1 MKPPF
6 LNKTGYR
13 VKNSLDFLYS
23 LRNQG
28 SKFGME
34 RMIQF
39 CKGLGNPQD
48 SYPTIHVAGTNGKG
62 SVCTM
67 LDSIYRANGYKV
79 GLFTSPHLLELGE
92 RIRVDGK
99 NLPFSEIEKWV
110 DHCLPYFEKNE
121 DTKEK
126 VWPTFFE
133 LMTAI
138 AFLEFQKQKVDL
150 AIIETGLG
158 GRLDST
164 NVVNPELSILTS
176 VGLDHCE
183 ILGHEISQIASEK
196 AGIIKNRKPV
206 LTGWLPREAMEVV
219 TEVAQSRKAKLHDI
233 LENDSD
239 SFPCTNLSGAFQQ
252 RNASLAWKATRIL
265 ENLFPL
271 EERKVEQAL
280 KFIQFPGRWQKIS
293 THPTVI
299 LDACHNGQGARVSS
313 ELWDSLPEGFHLWF
327 SACGEERARDV
338 LVPLS
343 KRTRNITFVELN
355 QPRATSL
362 EDFRKISD
370 ELSISAKYA
379 NEKDIPKLYSWIEQD
394 TTLLVTG
401 SIYLVAA
408 VLAQSTLAQNGI
420 PEKNWQDHW

>member
-1 MKPPF
+1 
-6 LNKTGYR
+6 
-13 VKNSLDFLYS
+13 
-23 LRNQG
+23 
-28 SKFGME
+28 
-34 RMIQF
+34 
-39 CKGLGNPQD
+39 
-48 SYPTIHVAGTNGKG
+48 
-62 SVCTM
+62 M

-99 NLPFSEIEKWV
+99 NLPFSEIENWV

-121 DTKEK
+121 DTKER

-252 RNASLAWKATRIL
+252 RNASLAWQATRIL

-280 KFIQFPGRWQKIS
+280 KSIQFPGRWQKIS

-379 NEKDIPKLYSWIEQD
+379 NEKDIPKLYSWIEQE

>member
-1 MKPPF
+1 
-6 LNKTGYR
+6 

-28 SKFGME
+28 SKFGLE
-34 RMIQF
+34 RMTQL
-39 CKGLGNPQD
+39 CEELGNPQLT
-48 SYPTIHVAGTNGKG
+48 YPTIHVAGTNGKG

-67 LDSIYRANGYKV
+67 LDCIYRAHGYKV

-92 RIRVDGK
+92 RIRVNGR
-99 NLPFSEIEKWV
+99 NLPFAEIEKWV
-110 DHCLPYFEKNE
+110 DHCFPFFEKNE
-121 DTKEK
+121 EKKER

-138 AFLEFQKQKVDL
+138 AFLEFKKQKVDM

-164 NVVNPELSILTS
+164 NVVIPELSILTS

-183 ILGHEISQIASEK
+183 ILGHEIAQVASEK
-196 AGIIKNRKPV
+196 AGIIKGNKPV
-206 LTGWLPREAMEVV
+206 LTGWLPAEAMEVV
-219 TEVAQSRKAKLHDI
+219 SQVAQQQNAKHHQSRSQ
-233 LENDSD
+233 DSNH
-239 SFPCTNLSGAFQQ
+239 FPGTNLSGFFQQ
-252 RNASLAWKATRIL
+252 RNASLSYQATRIL
-265 ENLFPL
+265 ENLFPV
-271 EERKVEQAL
+271 EQRKVEQAL
-280 KFIQFPGRWQKIS
+280 QSVRFPGRWQKIS

-299 LDACHNGQGARVSS
+299 LDACHNGQGAEVSI
-313 ELWDSLPEGFHLWF
+313 ELWDTLPEGFHLWF

-343 KRTRNITFVELN
+343 KRTQNITFVELN

-362 EDFRKISD
+362 EEFRKISD
-370 ELSISAKYA
+370 ELSISADYA
-379 NEKDIPKLYSWIEQD
+379 REKDIPKLYSLIEQD

-401 SIYLVAA
+401 SIYLISA
-408 VLAQSTLAQNGI
+408 VLALTSRSENGNPI
-420 PEKNWQDHW
+420 KNWQDHW

>member
-1 MKPPF
+1 M
-6 LNKTGYR
+6 
-13 VKNSLDFLYS
+13 KNSLDFLYS

-121 DTKEK
+121 DTKER

-252 RNASLAWKATRIL
+252 RNASLAWQATRIL

-280 KFIQFPGRWQKIS
+280 KSIQFPGRWQKIS

-299 LDACHNGQGARVSS
+299 LDACHNGQGARVSA

-362 EDFRKISD
+362 EDFRKISG

-379 NEKDIPKLYSWIEQD
+379 NEKDIPKLYSWIEQE

>member
-1 MKPPF
+1 
-6 LNKTGYR
+6 

-28 SKFGME
+28 SKFGLE
-34 RMIQF
+34 RMTLF
-39 CKGLGNPQD
+39 CEELGDPQL

-67 LDSIYRANGYKV
+67 LDFIYRAHGYKV

-110 DHCLPYFEKNE
+110 DHCLPFFEKNE
-121 DTKEK
+121 ESKEM

-138 AFLEFQKQKVDL
+138 AFLEFKKQKVDL

-164 NVVNPELSILTS
+164 NVVIPELSILTS

-183 ILGHEISQIASEK
+183 ILGHEIGQVASEK
-196 AGIIKNRKPV
+196 AGIIKDNKPV
-206 LTGWLPREAMEVV
+206 LTGWLPAEAMEVV
-219 TEVAQSRKAKLHDI
+219 TQVAQQQNAKLHQI
-233 LENDSD
+233 RSQDSTH
-239 SFPCTNLSGAFQQ
+239 FPSTNLSGSFQQ
-252 RNASLAWKATRIL
+252 RNASLAYQATCIL
-265 ENLFPL
+265 EKLFPV
-271 EERKVEQAL
+271 EQRKVEQAL
-280 KFIQFPGRWQKIS
+280 QSVRFPGRWQKIS
-293 THPTVI
+293 SQPTVI
-299 LDACHNGQGARVSS
+299 LDACHNGQGAEVST
-313 ELWDSLPEGFHLWF
+313 ELWDTLPDGFHLWF

-343 KRTRNITFVELN
+343 QRTRNITFVELN

-362 EDFRKISD
+362 EDFRKISE
-370 ELSISAKYA
+370 ELSISAHYA
-379 NEKDIPKLYSWIEQD
+379 REKDIPRLYSLIEQD

-401 SIYLVAA
+401 SIYLVSA
-408 VLAQSTLAQNGI
+408 VLGQSTQSKNANHQ
-420 PEKNWQDHW
+420 KNWQDHW